1 MSAFKVEVVK
11 INSINPYPDADRL
24 DVVTIVGMGY
34 QVISAKGNF
43 KVGNLAFYFPID
55 SVIPDN
61 FLDKFGI
68 RAYYRTHL
76 TSFTRMN

>member
-34 QVISAKGNF
+34 QVISAKG
-43 KVGNLAFYFPID
+43 KL
-55 SVIPDN
+55 
-61 FLDKFGI
+61 
-68 RAYYRTHL
+68 
-76 TSFTRMN
+76 